1 MLEIYLL
8 SFNAPA
14 VVAEEQTAIGMIDVF
29 KSKSV
34 EITPSYSDFFSSAAT
49 RAFETKVLNE
59 SRIHITTFSSLL
71 LDNSNDTSL
80 TNFNLCGS
88 LSIIEKSKEEMRHDN
103 RIVNNKS

>member
-1 MLEIYLL
+1 
-8 SFNAPA
+8 
-14 VVAEEQTAIGMIDVF
+14 
-29 KSKSV
+29 
-34 EITPSYSDFFSSAAT
+34 
-49 RAFETKVLNE
+49 VLNE